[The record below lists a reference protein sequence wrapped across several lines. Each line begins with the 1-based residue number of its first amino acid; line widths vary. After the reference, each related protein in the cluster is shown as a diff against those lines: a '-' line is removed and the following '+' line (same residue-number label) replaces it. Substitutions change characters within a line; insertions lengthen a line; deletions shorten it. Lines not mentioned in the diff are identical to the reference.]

1 MTIQKPSKVIYTL
14 MVLPGRVRVNFIRGF
29 SRPEANLYMDI
40 PGPLRLPKTIIP
52 SAWIFPQAFGCSRNC
67 ISEYMD
73 FPSGPWI
80 FQEFVCPSTWIFL
93 RPLDFPE
100 FVYPSTWISLRPL
113 DFPRIC
119 MSEYMEFFFPPQFYT
134 SIFLGE
140 LNHLFSK
147 TWPCKK
153 NMYNFDFGKK
163 MNYTWIFKFLCIKT
177 WFFGVGKIFWD
188 FAFAPK
194 NLSHPKKPSFY
205 T

>member
-1 MTIQKPSKVIYTL
+1 MFQKLHI
-14 MVLPGRVRVNFIRGF
+14 RVHGF
-29 SRPEANLYMDI
+29 
-40 PGPLRLPKTIIP
+40 
-52 SAWIFPQAFGCSRNC
+52 
-67 ISEYMD
+67 
-73 FPSGPWI
+73 
-80 FQEFVCPSTWIFL
+80 
-93 RPLDFPE
+93 
-100 FVYPSTWISLRPL
+100 SLRPL

-119 MSEYMEFFFPPQFYT
+119 MSEYMDFSQALGFSGICISEYMDFPPALGFSKNLYVRVHGFFFPPQFYT

-163 MNYTWIFKFLCIKT
+163 INYTWIFKFLCIKT